1 MTTKQITLRLTP
13 DEATTM
19 LYLTN
24 QIPGN
29 PVTTLRK
36 HTDAIGDKLLAA
48 GVRAPFSYEVGLH
61 EGAFCFTKDSTN
73 LLNQW
78 KEEQ

>member
-24 QIPGN
+24 QIAGN
-29 PVTTLRK
+29 PVTSLRK
-36 HTDAIGDKLLAA
+36 HTEAISDKLLAA
-48 GVRAPFSYEVGLH
+48 GVRAPSSYDVGLH
-61 EGAFCFTKDSTN
+61 EGAFYFINDSKK
-73 LLNQW
+73 LLKQW